1 VAIFTVDN
9 TNDSGPGSL
18 RAVIQAANADAS
30 GTATVI
36 QFSVGGTITLSS
48 ALPAITHTLTIDGTS
63 ASGTP
68 TIEINCNGQA
78 GLVFATGSDG
88 SKLLGISLGNA
99 GGNGVTLNAGNI
111 TLNADYVGVNLAG
124 AAFGNSGDGVF
135 VSSTS
140 SNNLI
145 GLNPTSASGVVANVI
160 SGNTGN
166 GISFHG
172 SSGNTLVDNRI
183 GTDPTGTVAIANG
196 GNGIWMTAGSSGN
209 EIGGT
214 AFVDTSTGQVNDP
227 TGDKGTTT
235 PVFVVPPLGNLVSGN
250 GQNGILIDSNS
261 QRNVLNGNFVGTTAD
276 GNGALG
282 NAQDGVAIDGADN
295 NSLIGCAFL
304 NNPFVY
310 YNVLSA
316 NGGNGLHITDSNGT
330 TVQANFFGI
339 GADNAT
345 PLGNTLDGILVDG
358 TSQNT
363 QVGGVIPLGNV
374 SAGNGQNGIEVKD
387 TASNFVTFNTFGGL
401 AAFGG
406 AVPNGNDGLLIT
418 STGGNQSVQTNVFSG
433 NAENGIEISGNA
445 SGVTVDPNI
454 VGLNTKGDALLPNG
468 NDGLLIGG
476 TAHDNIIGGSQ
487 ISVIPQNT
495 FSGNLAYGIEIAGNS
510 FNNEVI
516 NSFIGTDVVGEA
528 ALGNDLGGILV
539 GQTSH
544 NDTIGGSAVTPS
556 EPVAD
561 LVSGNMGNGITL
573 APGTDS
579 IQVINNSIGFTR
591 TGQPTLPNTGQ
602 PIVSTG
608 STNDTITGNQIAC
621 FAAGTRIATQR
632 GAVAVESLRVGDL
645 ARTVLVPEW
654 KPIVWIGFRSID
666 CGRHPAPRMVWPVR
680 ISAGALGHGS
690 PSRDLLLSPDHAVL
704 AHGVLIPVK
713 YLINHDSIEQI
724 EMDYIC
730 YYHVELSRHEVLLA
744 EGMPVES
751 YLETGGRANFA
762 NGGGVTRL
770 VADFSTHAP
779 DLATIWEASGC
790 APLVIDGA
798 ELAAVR
804 RAVNS
809 RRRSRGRAAA

>member
-1 VAIFTVDN
+1 MAEFITDPVCSVNYRI
-9 TNDSGPGSL
+9 
-18 RAVIQAANADAS
+18 AD
-30 GTATVI
+30 
-36 QFSVGGTITLSS
+36 FSVSGTITLD
-48 ALPAITHTLTIDGTS
+48 ADLPAISHNVTIDATNAPGH
-63 ASGTP
+63 AGGAP
-68 TIEINCNGQA
+68 VVEIDCNAHA
-78 GLVFATGSDG
+78 GLVFAAGSDG
-88 SKLLGISLGNA
+88 SKLLGVALGNA
-99 GGNGVTLNAGNI
+99 TGNGVTLNAGSI
-111 TLNADYVGVNLAG
+111 TLNGNYIGLNTAG
-124 AAFGNSGDGVF
+124 AQFGNSGDGVF
-135 VSSTS
+135 ISSTS

-145 GLNPTSASGVVANVI
+145 GLNPSKASGVVANVI

-183 GTDPTGTVAIANG
+183 GTNPAGTAAIANG

-214 AFVDTSTGQVNDP
+214 AFVDTSTGQANDP
-227 TGDKGTTT
+227 TGSKGTTT

-282 NAQDGVAIDGADN
+282 NTLNGVAINGADTN
-295 NSLIGCAFL
+295 FLIGCQFL

-316 NGGNGLHITDSNGT
+316 NGGNGLHITDSNDT

-339 GADNAT
+339 AANNAT
-345 PLGNTLDGILVDG
+345 SLGNVLDGILVDG

-363 QVGGVIPLGNV
+363 QIGGVIPLGNV
-374 SAGNGQNGIEVKD
+374 SAGNGANGIEVKD

-433 NAENGIEISGNA
+433 NAENGIEIAGDA

-454 VGLNTKGDALLPNG
+454 VGLTTKGDAVLGNG
-468 NDGLLIGG
+468 NDGLLIRG
-476 TAHDNIIGGSQ
+476 TAHDNVVGGSQ
-487 ISVIPQNT
+487 VSVIPQNT
-495 FSGNLAYGIEIAGNS
+495 FSGNAAYGIEIAGDS
-510 FNNEVI
+510 FNNAVI
-516 NSFIGTDVVGEA
+516 NSFVGTNVLGEA
-528 ALGNDLGGILV
+528 ALGNGLGGILI

-556 EPVAD
+556 QPVAD
-561 LVSGNMGNGITL
+561 LVSGNTGNGITL

-591 TGQPTLPNTGQ
+591 LGQPTLLNSGK

-608 STNDTITGNQIAC
+608 STNDTFSGNLIAC

-632 GAVAVESLRVGDL
+632 GAVAVEALCIGDRV
-645 ARTVLVPEW
+645 RTVLGTQWE
-654 KPIVWIGFRSID
+654 PIVWIGHRSID
-666 CGRHPAPRMVWPVR
+666 CGRHPSPRKVWSVR
-680 ISAGALGHGS
+680 ITSAAFGHRT
-690 PSRDLLLSPDHAVL
+690 PSRDLYLSPDHAVL

-713 YLINHDSIEQI
+713 YLINHSTIEQI
-724 EMDYIC
+724 EMDEVS
-730 YYHVELSRHEVLLA
+730 YYHVELPRHAVLIA

-751 YLETGGRANFA
+751 YLETGGRMNFA
-762 NGGGVTRL
+762 NGGGVTRMF
-770 VADFSTHAP
+770 ADFSAHAP
-779 DLATIWEASGC
+779 DVGGIWEAIGC
-790 APLVIDGA
+790 ARLVARGP
-798 ELAAVR
+798 ELAAVQR
-804 RAVNS
+804 EVNNRGS
-809 RRRSRGRAAA
+809 RRRAAA